1 VSENKKYFFLGALR
15 DLERSPAKRDASPGG
30 ELFRSLKMTAAS
42 FRFYN
47 PVKIISGEN
56 ALDSLGYELKQ
67 LGAKRPL
74 IITDQGVAA
83 AGLITLVKTALAGAE
98 IAGDIL
104 YDRVPPDS
112 SPQIVD
118 QAAGVYRERDCDD
131 IISVGGGSVI
141 DTGKAVNIVVTENAA
156 SLGQLKGV
164 KLRKPMQP
172 FIVIPTTAGT
182 GSEVTYAAMIMDAE
196 KKQKMLF
203 ASYLLFPNTAILDP
217 RMTLSLPP
225 LTTAATAM
233 DAMTHAI
240 EACICKPRNP
250 FSNAHSMA
258 AIKLIV
264 NYLPAVL
271 NNPADREARF
281 YLANAACMAGAAFSN
296 SGVGLIHALG
306 HALGGVCQVP
316 HGVAMN
322 IVLPYGLEYNLPAVA
337 DIIGEL
343 LLPLAGPQRYVE
355 TPAGDRPQNTIAALR
370 AIQNELYQFT
380 QLPRTLAEAGVA
392 KNDFEEIA
400 QKAVKDPALSL
411 NPLPASYED
420 ALGILK
426 KAFE

>member
-1 VSENKKYFFLGALR
+1 
-15 DLERSPAKRDASPGG
+15 
-30 ELFRSLKMTAAS
+30 MTTPS

-47 PVKIISGEN
+47 PVKIIAGEN

-67 LGAKRPL
+67 LGVKQPL

-83 AGLITLVKTALAGAE
+83 AGLISLVKVALAGAE

-118 QAAGVYRERDCDD
+118 QAAGVYRQHNCDG
-131 IISVGGGSVI
+131 IVSVGGGSVI
-141 DTGKAVNIVVTENAA
+141 DTGKAVNIVVTEDAG
-156 SLGQLKGV
+156 SLMQLKGV
-164 KLRKPMQP
+164 KLRKAMRP
-172 FIVIPTTAGT
+172 FIVIPTTSGT
-182 GSEVTYAAMIMDAE
+182 GSEVTYAAMIRDEAH
-196 KKQKMLF
+196 KQKMLF
-203 ASYLLFPNTAILDP
+203 ASYRLFPNTAILDP
-217 RMTLSLPP
+217 RMTATLPP

-250 FSNAHSMA
+250 FSDAHSMA
-258 AIKLIV
+258 AIKLIGK
-264 NYLPAVL
+264 YLPRVL
-271 NNPADREARF
+271 HNPADREARF
-281 YLANAACMAGAAFSN
+281 FLANAACLAGAAFSN

-306 HALGGVCQVP
+306 HALGGVCHVP

-322 IVLPYGLEYNLPAVA
+322 IMLPYGLEYNLPAVG

-343 LLPLAGPQRYVE
+343 LLPLAGPQRYAA
-355 TPAGDRPQNTIAALR
+355 TPAGERPQKTIATLR
-370 AIQNELYQFT
+370 EIQNELYQFT
-380 QLPRTLAEAGVA
+380 KLPRTLSEAGVA
-392 KNDFEEIA
+392 KDTFEAIA

-411 NPLPASYED
+411 NPLSVSYED
-420 ALGILK
+420 ALEILR

>member
-1 VSENKKYFFLGALR
+1 
-15 DLERSPAKRDASPGG
+15 
-30 ELFRSLKMTAAS
+30 MTTPS

-83 AGLITLVKTALAGAE
+83 AGLIALVTAALAKAE
-98 IAGDIL
+98 IPAEVL

-118 QAAGVYRERDCDD
+118 QAAGVYREHGCDC
-131 IISVGGGSVI
+131 IVSVGGGSVI
-141 DTGKAVNIVVTENAA
+141 DTGKALNIVVTEDAD
-156 SLGQLKGV
+156 SLAQLKGV
-164 KLRKPMQP
+164 KLRKPMRP
-172 FIVIPTTAGT
+172 FIVIPTTSGT
-182 GSEVTYAAMIMDAE
+182 GSEVTYAAMIMDVA

-203 ASYLLFPNTAILDP
+203 ASYLLFPKTAILDP
-217 RMTLSLPP
+217 RMTVSLPM

-250 FSNAHSMA
+250 FSHAHSIE
-258 AIKLIV
+258 AIKLIGK
-264 NYLPAVL
+264 YLPTVM
-271 NNPADREARF
+271 NNPDDREARF

-316 HGVAMN
+316 HGIAMN
-322 IVLPYGLEYNLPAVA
+322 IMLPYGLEFNLPAVGE
-337 DIIGEL
+337 IIGEL
-343 LLPLAGPQRYVE
+343 LLPLVGPERYVA
-355 TPAGDRPQNTIAALR
+355 TPAGDRPPKTIACLR
-370 AIQNELYQFT
+370 EIQNELYKSAK
-380 QLPRTLAEAGVA
+380 LPRTLSRGRCR
-392 KNDFEEIA
+392 KRRLRRNCTKSRQRSGPF
-400 QKAVKDPALSL
+400 L
-411 NPLPASYED
+411 
-420 ALGILK
+420 
-426 KAFE
+426 